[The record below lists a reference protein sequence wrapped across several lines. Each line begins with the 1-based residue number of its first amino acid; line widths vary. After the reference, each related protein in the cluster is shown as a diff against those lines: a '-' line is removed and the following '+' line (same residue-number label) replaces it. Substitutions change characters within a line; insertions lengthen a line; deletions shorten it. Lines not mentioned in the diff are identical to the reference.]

1 MKAAIVTIGDEI
13 LIGQILDTNSA
24 YLAKTLD
31 ENGFEIEEIVSISDK
46 KEVIADT
53 LLYFQDKLDL
63 VVLTGGLG
71 PTKDDVT
78 KKTFCDYFK
87 DSLVQ
92 NEEVYLHVKSL
103 IEDFYKRPITQ
114 MNADQALVPSKAKI
128 LFNKVG
134 TAPGMLM
141 QQGKTIYVSLPGV
154 PFEMKHLVQE
164 QLLPYIT
171 KRFQP
176 YYNVHRTI
184 ITQGVGESLLAE
196 RITYWENALPSHI
209 ALAYLP
215 SPGTV
220 KLRLSTHGENKEKLE
235 RELSGFIQLL
245 QPLLSD
251 CIVSLNENE
260 PLEVALSALLKNKN
274 KTLAVAE
281 SCTGGKIAQTLT
293 ALEGAS
299 SFFKGSAVT
308 YATAAKVTIL
318 GVNQETINRYSVVSE
333 QVAKEMANGA
343 RQIFGA
349 DYALA
354 TTGNAGPQKGEA
366 DAEVGTV
373 CIALATPGNTVSYTF
388 KFGQP
393 REKVI
398 QAAVNKTLDILY
410 KKLLKNT
417 D

>member
-24 YLAKTLD
+24 YLAKVLD
-31 ENGFEIEEIVSISDK
+31 ENGFEVEEIVTISDT
-46 KEVIADT
+46 KEAIADT

-78 KKTFCDYFK
+78 KKTFCDYFG
-87 DSLVQ
+87 DSLIQ
-92 NEEVYLHVKSL
+92 DEKVYQHVKSL
-103 IEDFYKRPITQ
+103 MENFYKRPITQ
-114 MNADQALVPSKAKI
+114 MNADQALVPSKAKV

-134 TAPGMLM
+134 TAPGMLI

-154 PFEMKHLVQE
+154 PFEMKHLVNE
-164 QLLPYIT
+164 QLLPYLAEQ
-171 KRFQP
+171 FQP
-176 YYNVHRTI
+176 FYNIHQTV

-196 RITYWENALPSHI
+196 RISDWENSLPSCI
-209 ALAYLP
+209 TLAYLP
-215 SPGTV
+215 SPGMV
-220 KLRLSTHGENKEKLE
+220 KLRLSTHGENREKLK
-235 RELSGFIQLL
+235 RELSDQIQKL
-245 QPLLSD
+245 QLLLSD

-260 PLEVALSALLKNKN
+260 PLEVALGTLLTKGAR
-274 KTLAVAE
+274 TLAVAE
-281 SCTGGKIAQTLT
+281 SCTGGKVAQTLT
-293 ALEGAS
+293 AIEGTS
-299 SFFKGSAVT
+299 SFFKGGAVT
-308 YATAAKVTIL
+308 YATAAKVAVL
-318 GVNQETINRYSVVSE
+318 GVRQETIDQYSVVSE
-333 QVAKEMANGA
+333 EVAKEMAVGA
-343 RQIFGA
+343 RRIFKT

-366 DAEVGTV
+366 DAEIGTV
-373 CIALATPGNTVSYTF
+373 CIALATPDNVVGYTF
-388 KFGQP
+388 NFGQP

-417 D
+417 Y

>member
-13 LIGQILDTNSA
+13 LIGQIIDTNSA
-24 YLAKTLD
+24 YLARALD
-31 ENGFEIEEIVSISDK
+31 ENGFEVEEIVSVSDK

-53 LLYFQDKLDL
+53 LSYFQDKLDL

-78 KKTFCDYFK
+78 KKTFCEYFG
-87 DSLVQ
+87 DSLVR
-92 NEEVYLHVKSL
+92 NEEVYHHVKLL
-103 IEDFYKRPITQ
+103 IEHFYKRPITQ

-141 QQGKTIYVSLPGV
+141 RQGKTIYVSLPGV
-154 PFEMKHLVQE
+154 PFEMKHLVRE
-164 QLLPYIT
+164 QLLPYLT
-171 KRFQP
+171 KQFQP
-176 YYNVHRTI
+176 FYNVHQTI

-196 RITYWENALPSHI
+196 RISSWENALPSHI

-215 SPGTV
+215 SPGMV
-220 KLRLSTHGENKEKLE
+220 KLRLSTHGDNREKLE
-235 RELSGFIQLL
+235 KDLSEQIQKLH
-245 QPLLSD
+245 PLLSD

-260 PLEVALSALLKNKN
+260 PLETALSALLKKESR
-274 KTLAVAE
+274 TLALAE

-308 YATAAKVTIL
+308 YATAAKVTVL
-318 GVNQETINRYSVVSE
+318 GVKQETIDNYSVVSE
-333 QVAKEMANGA
+333 QVAKEMAIGA
-343 RQIFGA
+343 RRIFEA

-354 TTGNAGPQKGEA
+354 TTGNAGPRKGEA
-366 DAEVGTV
+366 DAEIGTV
-373 CIALATPGNTVSYTF
+373 CIALATPDEVVSYTF
-388 KFGQP
+388 NFGQP

-398 QAAVNKTLDILY
+398 QAAVNKTLDLLY

-417 D
+417 H

>member
-24 YLAKTLD
+24 YLAKVLD
-31 ENGFEIEEIVSISDK
+31 ENGFEVEEIVTISDT
-46 KEVIADT
+46 KEAIADT

-78 KKTFCDYFK
+78 KKTFCDYFG
-87 DSLVQ
+87 DSLIQ
-92 NEEVYLHVKSL
+92 DEKVYQHVKSL
-103 IEDFYKRPITQ
+103 MENFYKRPITQ
-114 MNADQALVPSKAKI
+114 MNADQALVPSKAKV

-134 TAPGMLM
+134 TAPGMLI

-154 PFEMKHLVQE
+154 PFEMKHLVNE
-164 QLLPYIT
+164 QLLPYLT
-171 KRFQP
+171 EQFQP
-176 YYNVHRTI
+176 FYNIHQTV

-196 RITYWENALPSHI
+196 RISDWENSLPSCI
-209 ALAYLP
+209 TLAYLP
-215 SPGTV
+215 SPGMV
-220 KLRLSTHGENKEKLE
+220 KLRLSTHGENREKLK
-235 RELSGFIQLL
+235 RELSDQIQKL
-245 QPLLSD
+245 QLLLSD

-260 PLEVALSALLKNKN
+260 PLEVALGTLLTKGAR
-274 KTLAVAE
+274 TLAVAE
-281 SCTGGKIAQTLT
+281 SCTGGKVAQTLT
-293 ALEGAS
+293 AIEGAS
-299 SFFKGSAVT
+299 SFFKGGAVT
-308 YATAAKVTIL
+308 YATAAKVAVL
-318 GVNQETINRYSVVSE
+318 GVRQETIDQYSVVSE
-333 QVAKEMANGA
+333 EVAKEMAVGA
-343 RQIFGA
+343 RRIFKT

-366 DAEVGTV
+366 DAEIGTV
-373 CIALATPGNTVSYTF
+373 CIALATPDNVVGYTF
-388 KFGQP
+388 NFGQP

-417 D
+417 Y